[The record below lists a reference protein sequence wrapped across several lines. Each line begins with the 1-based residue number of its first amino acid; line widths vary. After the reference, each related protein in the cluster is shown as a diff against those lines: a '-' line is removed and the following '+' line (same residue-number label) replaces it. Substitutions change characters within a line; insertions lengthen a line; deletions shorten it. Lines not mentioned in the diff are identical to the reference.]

1 MKLSTIVLVL
11 VSVAGLSGAGA
22 FVWRVRQRSVEW
34 KKFIRYACLKDC
46 LRKDEGDEFYDI
58 ARRSVPDE
66 PAGARVLRI
75 IVARQP
81 GPDRRILIL
90 LEDDARSG
98 EIRVH
103 RFNELRDHLGTTVL
117 PYGKV
122 RGPSIWSGRG
132 TLGEV
137 LDGAFVLYTAKSLHH
152 YYALDRDEPVLL
164 TMVDKDGT
172 VPPNNY
178 VDPGFRV
185 GPPIPADA
193 RSRCE
198 ALLSSSKPV
207 EILQALTWL
216 NGRHQDHQG

>member
-1 MKLSTIVLVL
+1 
-11 VSVAGLSGAGA
+11 
-22 FVWRVRQRSVEW
+22 
-34 KKFIRYACLKDC
+34 
-46 LRKDEGDEFYDI
+46 
-58 ARRSVPDE
+58 
-66 PAGARVLRI
+66 
-75 IVARQP
+75 
-81 GPDRRILIL
+81 
-90 LEDDARSG
+90 
-98 EIRVH
+98 
-103 RFNELRDHLGTTVL
+103 
-117 PYGKV
+117 
-122 RGPSIWSGRG
+122 GPSIWSGRG

-216 NGRHQDHQG
+216 NGRHQDNQGWQELRKRPSVERRIRELTSEDSPEISTTA